1 MRIEGIAVITG
12 GASGIGAACCR
23 ELAACGAKVVVVDRE
38 LDRAREVASEIS
50 GRAWRI
56 DVADEVATEAGA
68 AAIEGEIGP
77 VDVLVN
83 SAGVLQIPVRPTEL
97 TMAAYDDVVRVD
109 QRGTYV
115 ASVAF
120 GRRMVTRRRGAIIN
134 IASIAGMRSMPLHAY
149 SPAKAAV
156 IATTECL
163 AAEWGPAQ
171 VRVNAVSPGYTRTPA
186 LQEAI
191 DKGQRDPSAL
201 AGNSALG
208 RLVEPLEIAKV
219 VAFLASPLASAITG
233 ANVPVDC
240 GWLVAPSWHT
250 YGGLRA
256 PGNA

>member
-1 MRIEGIAVITG
+1 MRIEGIAVVTG

-50 GRAWRI
+50 GWAWRI